1 MRLLD
6 NIKNIFKIEELRNRV
21 LFTLGLLLVFRLG
34 AHIPAPGIPPG
45 ALAKIMD
52 FDDSSLFGLYD
63 LFTGGAFKQMTIFA
77 LGIMPYISVSII
89 MQLLGVVVPYFQRLQ
104 KEGEI
109 GRKKINQLTRYGT
122 VLLGLS
128 VSTGTAVAL
137 AGQIREFVPNFQT
150 GFGYYIPVVLTL
162 MTGIIFLMW
171 LGEQI
176 TERGIGNGISL
187 IITVGILSRLPN
199 VIIQEIGWVQEGAR
213 QLFPRIIVI
222 AIFVVIVGAV
232 VRMTQGV
239 RKIPVQ
245 YAKRIVGR
253 KVYGGGSTH
262 IPLRVNSAGVMPI
275 IFAQTI
281 MMVISAPM
289 NMFPDN
295 GFFQAM
301 AGWFS
306 PNSIVY
312 WLTSAAV
319 IVFFTY
325 FWTAIMLDPVQVAD
339 NLKQNGGYVPGV
351 RPGKKTAEY
360 IDHILTRVTLPG
372 SLFLAFVAMIP
383 FLIVWVFQGEIDYS
397 LANFMGGTSLLIMV
411 GVALDTLQQ
420 VEQHLLTHHYDGF
433 MKSGQIKGRKGRM

>member
-1 MRLLD
+1 MRIVD
-6 NIKNIFKIEELRNRV
+6 SIKNIFKIEELRNRV
-21 LFTLGLLLVFRLG
+21 LFTIGLLLVFRLG

-45 ALAKIMD
+45 ALAKIMN
-52 FDDSSLFGLYD
+52 FEDSSLFGLYD

-104 KEGEI
+104 KEGEL

-137 AGQIREFVPNFQT
+137 AGRLSELDPTFQS
-150 GFGYYIPVVLTL
+150 GLSYYIPVIVTL
-162 MTGIIFLMW
+162 MTGIVFLMW

-176 TERGIGNGISL
+176 TERGIGNGISM
-187 IITVGILSRLPN
+187 IIMIGIISRLPN
-199 VIIQEIGWVQEGAR
+199 VIIQEIGWVQEGAK
-213 QLFPRIIVI
+213 QLFPRIILI
-222 AIFVVIVGAV
+222 GLFILIIGAV

-245 YAKRIVGR
+245 YAKRVVGR

-281 MMVISAPM
+281 MMVISAPV

-295 GFFQAM
+295 GFFIAM
-301 AGWFS
+301 SRWLS
-306 PNSIVY
+306 PDSAVY
-312 WLTSAAV
+312 WIISAMV

-339 NLKQNGGYVPGV
+339 NLKQNGGFVPGV
-351 RPGKKTAEY
+351 RPGKRTAEY
-360 IDHILTRVTLPG
+360 IDNILTRVTLPG
-372 SLFLAFVAMIP
+372 SLFLAIVAMMP
-383 FLIVWVFQGEIDYS
+383 FIIVKIFGGEIDYS
-397 LANFMGGTSLLIMV
+397 LANFLGGTSLLIIV

-420 VEQHLLTHHYDGF
+420 MEQHLLMHHYDGF